1 MSEPGVPQRVR
12 TGWHPGILRQ
22 AVGAGPARAITDIR
36 GFRMI
41 RPIRRPLAAAVLF
54 AATALLTLSNAGEAP
69 QQQIDAPPPKDYV
82 IPAKGIKD
90 YVRKAVE
97 SPDRPAYMKVHDAYR
112 KPAELFDLAGIKPN
126 SKVVELSSY
135 GNYWSTMLASI
146 VSEKG
151 QLHLYDHK
159 FAEPLAKQGQ
169 AFAAAHKNTT
179 YEIVDHN
186 QVEFPKGIDLVWCY
200 ACYHELMLAG
210 TQLTP
215 FQTKLFKAMK
225 PGGVL
230 LVVFFKAR
238 DGTETDDTGTLHRID
253 QAIVRAQLQGTGFTL
268 EAEEFFLQN
277 HDDDHSTKVFSEKES
292 DLADKV
298 IFKFRKTVSGG

>member
-1 MSEPGVPQRVR
+1 
-12 TGWHPGILRQ
+12 
-22 AVGAGPARAITDIR
+22 
-36 GFRMI
+36 MI
-41 RPIRRPLAAAVLF
+41 KSMRRPLAAAVLL
-54 AATALLTLSNAGEAP
+54 AATTLLTLSYAGEAP
-69 QQQIDAPPPKDYV
+69 QQQVDAPPPKQYV
-82 IPAKGIKD
+82 MPAKGIKD

-97 SPDRPAYMKVHDAYR
+97 SPERTPAMTIHDAYR

-126 SKVVELSSY
+126 SKVIELSSY

-151 QLHLYDHK
+151 ELHLYDHL
-159 FAEPLAKQGQ
+159 FAQPLAKQGQ
-169 AFAAAHKNTT
+169 AFAAAHKHTT

-200 ACYHELMLAG
+200 ACYQELMLTG

-230 LVVFFKAR
+230 LMVFFKAR

-268 EAEEFFLQN
+268 EAEEYFLQN
-277 HDDDHSTKVFSEKES
+277 HDDDHSTKVFTEAES

-298 IFKFRKTVSGG
+298 IFKFRKSVAN